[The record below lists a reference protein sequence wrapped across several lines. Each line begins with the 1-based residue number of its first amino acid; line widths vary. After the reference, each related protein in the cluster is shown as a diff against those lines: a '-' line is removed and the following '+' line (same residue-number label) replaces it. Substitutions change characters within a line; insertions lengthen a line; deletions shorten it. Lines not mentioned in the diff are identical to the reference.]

1 MRVVIAGGG
10 TGGHIYP
17 AVAIAD
23 KIMRR
28 RPDSEILFI
37 GARRGMEK
45 DIVPARGYE
54 LRLIDARG
62 FDRRR
67 LHRNIGVA
75 LALFRASRAVRKIL
89 RSFAPDAVIGTG
101 GYVSGP
107 VLREAGRA
115 GIPAYIHE
123 QNAFPGMANR
133 MAERY
138 AEKVFV
144 AFAEGARYFKNKEM
158 IVVTGNPVRRGFAVR
173 GLVDYREKLGIEP
186 HEFALL
192 VFGGSLGARAV
203 NGTLFAILRELW
215 AENDLRLF
223 FISGERHYGEARAAF
238 AARGLSGEGRFRL
251 LAYTDE
257 MHAYMAAADLVI
269 SRSGALTVSEITAC
283 GRASILIPSPNVTGN
298 HQFFNAKSVADRGGA
313 LLIEEKELSP
323 ARLLDAVLRL
333 KNNKALLNGMSAA
346 SESLGCTDAADIIYE
361 HIAAGKAAGPA
372 RRADNRQKHGRE

>member
-1 MRVVIAGGG
+1 MAGGG

-54 LRLIDARG
+54 LRLIDVRG

-75 LALFRASRAVRKIL
+75 LDFVRASRAVREIL
-89 RSFAPDAVIGTG
+89 RSFTPDVAVGTG

-107 VLREAGRA
+107 VLREAAKA

-144 AFAEGARYFKNKEM
+144 AFEEGKRRFKNKEKV
-158 IVVTGNPVRRGFAVR
+158 VVTGNPLRREFAVCGFA
-173 GLVDYREKLGIEP
+173 DCRERLGIEP

-203 NGTLFAILRELW
+203 NEALFAILRELW
-215 AENDLRLF
+215 AESDLRLF
-223 FISGERHYGEARAAF
+223 FISGDRYYDEARAVF
-238 AARGLSGEGRFRL
+238 EARGLLEGGRFRL
-251 LAYTDE
+251 MAYTDE

-269 SRSGALTVSEITAC
+269 SRGGALTVSEITAC
-283 GRASILIPSPNVTGN
+283 GRASILIPSPNVAGN

-313 LLIEEKELSP
+313 LLIEEKELSA

-333 KNNKALLNGMSAA
+333 KHNKVLLNGMSAA
-346 SESLGCTDAADIIYE
+346 SESLGRKDAADVICGYIADAG
-361 HIAAGKAAGPA
+361 AAGGKS
-372 RRADNRQKHGRE
+372 GRIKR

>member
-1 MRVVIAGGG
+1 MAGGG

-17 AVAIAD
+17 AIAIAD
-23 KIMRR
+23 KILRR
-28 RPDSEILFI
+28 RPDGEILFI

-45 DIVPARGYE
+45 DIVPAHGYE
-54 LRLIDARG
+54 LRLLDVRG

-67 LHRNIGVA
+67 LHKNVGVA
-75 LALFRASRAVRKIL
+75 IALMRASRAVREIL
-89 RSFAPDAVIGTG
+89 RNFAPDLVIGTG

-107 VLREAGRA
+107 VLREAGKA

-144 AFAEGARYFKNKEM
+144 AFAESRRYFKDKDKV
-158 IVVTGNPVRRGFAVR
+158 VVTGNPVRREFAVR
-173 GLVDYREKLGIEP
+173 SLVDCREKLGIKP

-203 NGTLFAILRELW
+203 NEALFAILRELW
-215 AENDLRLF
+215 AESDLRLF
-223 FISGERHYGEARAAF
+223 FVSGDRYLEEARAAF
-238 AARGLSGEGRFRL
+238 AARGIPEEGRFCL
-251 LAYTDE
+251 MAYTDE
-257 MHAYMAAADLVI
+257 IHAYMAAADLAI
-269 SRSGALTVSEITAC
+269 GRAGALTVSEITAC

-313 LLIEEKELSP
+313 LLMEEKDLRP
-323 ARLLDAVLRL
+323 ARLLDAILRL
-333 KNNKALLNGMSAA
+333 KNNKVLLNEMSAA
-346 SESLGCTDAADIIYE
+346 SESLGRLDAVDVIYE
-361 HIAAGKAAGPA
+361 HIVAGRAA
-372 RRADNRQKHGRE
+372 RT